1 MPNSPKAK
9 PKAPR
14 KRGPKPTLDWDAIE
28 ADYRTGSM
36 SMSAIARKHGCAVP
50 TISVRA
56 KRDKWKQDLA
66 DEVRRRTTAAL
77 ANATPESPI
86 DREEIA
92 KTALLDTRLE
102 AAVATNLAVVRTHRG
117 ILAKAQDLVARNF
130 ARLASVPEQDPT
142 KQARAQASIIKDL
155 SIAVRNLVP
164 LERQAHNL
172 DAQSGDLDAPD
183 AVKVTFY
190 RKADK

>member
-1 MPNSPKAK
+1 
-9 PKAPR
+9 
-14 KRGPKPTLDWDAIE
+14 
-28 ADYRTGSM
+28 
-36 SMSAIARKHGCAVP
+36 MSAIARKHGCAVP
-50 TISVRA
+50 TISLRV
-56 KRDKWKQDLA
+56 KRDGWKQDLA
-66 DEVRRRTTAAL
+66 DEVRNRTRAAL
-77 ANATPESPI
+77 ATATPETPV

-92 KTALLDTRLE
+92 KETLLDSQLD
-102 AAVATNLAVVRTHRG
+102 AVVRTNLAVVRGHRG
-117 ILAKAQDLVARNF
+117 ILAKAQALVERNF